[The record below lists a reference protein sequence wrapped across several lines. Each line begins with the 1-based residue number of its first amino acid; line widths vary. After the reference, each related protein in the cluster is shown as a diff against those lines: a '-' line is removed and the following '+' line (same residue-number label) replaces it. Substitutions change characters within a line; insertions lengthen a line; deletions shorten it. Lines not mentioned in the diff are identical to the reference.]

1 MGNPKRSA
9 AASDMKRRNLIL
21 LLGGTSSGALSV
33 GTGAFSSARAERD
46 VAVNVVDDDQALVGY
61 HAPKAQSGSDDTVTN
76 GDRITLVEIRNRFH
90 ETQEISLVGVQ
101 IETGHEILTDYEVE
115 RTLDSGAEEF
125 EPVDVPIAEG
135 STEPETVDAPED
147 GFGPGGYER
156 ITAEVR
162 GIAPGETVPIAVT
175 VTVKGVSGTGVSAQL
190 FGGTRVFKITGA
202 EKTDITG
209 NVNSVK
215 FPGNSGKVQ
224 IRTEPDEG
232 SESSQDDSNGVVT
245 ASAYYEADDD
255 DCVKQTGYE
264 EVAVDTQLKPENFGS
279 AEFASIV
286 GVKIE
291 GINGVFV
298 HPNYESAGESTSN
311 SSGNSGGEIF
321 VDDDR
326 PTESEAFDLCGGDEP
341 S

>member
-1 MGNPKRSA
+1 LGNPKRSA

-21 LLGGTSSGALSV
+21 LLGGTSSGALSI

-202 EKTDITG
+202 ESSSSATQVTG
-209 NVNSVK
+209 VK
-215 FPGNSGKVQ
+215 FSGDGNPKIQS
-224 IRTEPDEG
+224 DNDG
-232 SESSQDDSNGVVT
+232 SIC
-245 ASAYYEADDD
+245 ASAYFYDDSG
-255 DCVKQTGYE
+255 KLQQTGFHT
-264 EVAVDTQLKPENFGS
+264 VQFGEPLRTKH
-279 AEFASIV
+279 EFGTDDKHTII
-286 GVKIE
+286 GIE
-291 GINGVFV
+291 IKGTDKVY
-298 HPNYESAGESTSN
+298 PSSN
-311 SSGNSGGEIF
+311 ASSGQNVVTEP
-321 VDDDR
+321 VDR
-326 PTESEAFDLCGGDEP
+326 EGAFD